1 MSGIFDCKERV
12 CFLAFRFPDD
22 VCLAYVREK
31 IYNGAMDEK
40 IRINKYLSEAGV
52 CSRREAD
59 RMIEEEKS
67 LNKEEKIAKK
77 KGCTEIQ
84 HRR

>member
-40 IRINKYLSEAGV
+40 IRINKYLSNIKFV
-52 CSRREAD
+52 KQLINLVLSVFMRVSRYFLFHF
-59 RMIEEEKS
+59 IVTNCI
-67 LNKEEKIAKK
+67 L
-77 KGCTEIQ
+77 
-84 HRR
+84 